1 MGEIRIP
8 KKGSKYWLPK
18 QQFLTAFHYCQQF
31 PDWEKDYR
39 QLVKE
44 AGISAVPSG
53 RTPRGSD
60 AGDPTGAA
68 AVRLAEI
75 ERKMKIIRDT
85 AQEVAPEISFWLLE
99 GVTKNRPFWYLHD
112 VMHMPCERDMY
123 YDRRRKFYYLMAKR
137 I

>member
-31 PDWEKDYR
+31 PNWEKDYR
-39 QLVKE
+39 QLTKE
-44 AGISAVPSG
+44 AGVSAAPSS

-75 ERKMKIIRDT
+75 ERKMKIIGRSGT
-85 AQEVAPEISFWLLE
+85 CMMSCTCRASGTCITTGAGSSTISW
-99 GVTKNRPFWYLHD
+99 
-112 VMHMPCERDMY
+112 
-123 YDRRRKFYYLMAKR
+123 RRGFKR
-137 I
+137 ADLTGH